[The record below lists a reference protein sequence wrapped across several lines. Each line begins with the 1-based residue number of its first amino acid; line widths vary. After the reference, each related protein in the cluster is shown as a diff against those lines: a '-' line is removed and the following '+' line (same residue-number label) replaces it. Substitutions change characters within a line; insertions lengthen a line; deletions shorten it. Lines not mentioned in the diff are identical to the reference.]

1 MTITTKRVVYWIK
14 EASRFFSLQLVVTAF
29 NFLVGFLIL
38 RSLSKIDY
46 ATYTAALSIL
56 SIFTNVTNVGIG
68 PAMNDIA
75 GKHHADRIEMGALVN
90 TAVSFRNRVA
100 VYLAVPILCYAGWQ
114 FWLLNVSILVALFVI
129 AIVAVGGVV
138 QLQIS
143 ILKVPLLFA
152 RRVIELQRI
161 ELKGA
166 VVKLLLGG
174 GVILIYPSVITFS
187 LVMSVVFLYI
197 WRLTVRA
204 AGELYDKSAPIRA
217 AYRKQIVDLFRAN
230 FINTLY
236 WAFQGQIL
244 ILLCA
249 LFGSTENVA
258 EIGAMGKITA
268 VFTLLNL
275 FVNSYFIPAVAKEQS
290 PRAILVKSYQ
300 VVGFYIA
307 AAVPILMVAFLFPD
321 VLLMILGEKY
331 ANLTDLLPLYVSISV
346 LTLFQGAF
354 YSLCAAKGWVRY
366 YFVYTPIIIITQVT
380 MLFFFDLSDMRSIL
394 YFDGA
399 LVLTSLLITVVLYTF
414 EYTRYRNNFL
424 TQD

>member
-1 MTITTKRVVYWIK
+1 
-14 EASRFFSLQLVVTAF
+14 
-29 NFLVGFLIL
+29 
-38 RSLSKIDY
+38 
-46 ATYTAALSIL
+46 
-56 SIFTNVTNVGIG
+56 
-68 PAMNDIA
+68 
-75 GKHHADRIEMGALVN
+75 
-90 TAVSFRNRVA
+90 
-100 VYLAVPILCYAGWQ
+100 
-114 FWLLNVSILVALFVI
+114 
-129 AIVAVGGVV
+129 
-138 QLQIS
+138 
-143 ILKVPLLFA
+143 
-152 RRVIELQRI
+152 
-161 ELKGA
+161 
-166 VVKLLLGG
+166 
-174 GVILIYPSVITFS
+174 
-187 LVMSVVFLYI
+187 MSVVFLYI